1 MRANVSQLIETL
13 RSHADFV
20 SAKLVAAELGVS
32 SKTVYR
38 LVDRANVSADT
49 PEVEKSPGKGLRLME
64 QTEPAVPETPSNQAS
79 FTPLQRRNKELL
91 VLLFK
96 APYQV
101 PADQLFGE
109 FYISESTQASDLTA
123 LGEALDDFGL
133 RLNKTAHR
141 YSVEGTEAAVRTAIN
156 RTLANMN
163 LFSVSGIQE
172 FSADAKDLNPYD
184 QQFITQELMTIE
196 KKLGEPIPYPYNINI
211 FSHLYILIMRQ
222 RMGTLMATAS
232 PSLTPR
238 ERSLIDDN
246 AVLYQIVT
254 DVIAAFNHY
263 LNTKMP
269 YSETVNLLQ
278 YLLSIRLQSQPVRP
292 RSLDPQV
299 KAYTEFLYTEVNR
312 LENNQIESG
321 MIMDDLVNHI
331 QPMLNRNKNGI
342 IVVNVWLD
350 ETRRQYRRLFDEIRG
365 VMTRSESLFQLQ
377 PISDSE
383 VGFIT
388 LYFARCLEQQAT
400 QKRVAIMCTTGVGTS
415 MLIKVK
421 VHKAF
426 PDFDIVRVMSLADYE
441 TVVNDTHPD
450 LVIST
455 VAAEPINATPV
466 VVVSALFSE
475 ADRRRIAKALK
486 MGAGDAD

>member
-1 MRANVSQLIETL
+1 MRANESQLIATL
-13 RSHADFV
+13 RSHPDFV
-20 SAKLVAAELGVS
+20 SANQVATELGVS

-38 LVDRANVSADT
+38 LIARINAQSAT
-49 PEVEKSPGKGLRLME
+49 PLVEKSPGKGIRM
-64 QTEPAVPETPSNQAS
+64 TPTTATVAVPETPSNQAS

-101 PADQLFGE
+101 TAQQLFEE
-109 FYISESTQASDLTA
+109 FYISESTQASDLAA
-123 LGEALDDFGL
+123 LEETLKGYALA
-133 RLNKTAHR
+133 LNKDTHR
-141 YSVEGTEAAVRTAIN
+141 YGVIGTEAAVRTASN
-156 RTLANMN
+156 ATLANMN

-184 QQFITQELMTIE
+184 QQFITRELLTIE

-211 FSHLYILIMRQ
+211 FSHLYILIMRMRQ
-222 RMGTLMATAS
+222 GILIPAAQ
-232 PSLTPR
+232 PSLSPR

-254 DVIAAFNHY
+254 DVIADFNHY

-278 YLLSIRLQSQPVRP
+278 YLLSIRLQSRPTRP
-292 RSLDPQV
+292 RDLDPQV
-299 KAYTEFLYTEVNR
+299 RAYTEYLYNEVNR
-312 LENNQIESG
+312 LENNQIESS
-321 MIMDDLVNHI
+321 MIMDDLVNHL

-342 IVVNVWLD
+342 FVVNVWLA

-365 VMTRSESLFQLQ
+365 VMTRSESLFDLQ
-377 PISDSE
+377 PIPDAE

-426 PDFDIVRVMSLADYE
+426 PDFDIIKVMALAEYA
-441 TVVNDTHPD
+441 TVVNTEHPD

-455 VAAEPINATPV
+455 VAAPEIAGTPV

-475 ADRRRIAKALK
+475 EDRRRIAQTLK
-486 MGAGDAD
+486 GRA